1 MKGDREHAIADFR
14 EAIRLDPTG
23 SSITSQHELES
34 LGAGEPKTEP
44 EAPKHGV
51 LDLLK

>member
-1 MKGDREHAIADFR
+1 MKGDRELAIADFR
-14 EAIRLDPTG
+14 EAIRLDPT
-23 SSITSQHELES
+23 SSITSRDALES

>member
-1 MKGDREHAIADFR
+1 MKGERDLAIADFR
-14 EAIRLDPTG
+14 EAIRLDPDI
-23 SSITSQHELES
+23 SIASRNALES